1 MIPKDKETLRKLVT
15 DTTVETYEDL
25 SHQLIKMLDKVYH
38 DPKLSD
44 AQKNDE
50 VTLNVIAY
58 IKSCTNEILI
68 DVLAEMF
75 DIK

>member
-1 MIPKDKETLRKLVT
+1 MIPKDKEALRKLVT

-38 DPKLSD
+38 DSKLSD